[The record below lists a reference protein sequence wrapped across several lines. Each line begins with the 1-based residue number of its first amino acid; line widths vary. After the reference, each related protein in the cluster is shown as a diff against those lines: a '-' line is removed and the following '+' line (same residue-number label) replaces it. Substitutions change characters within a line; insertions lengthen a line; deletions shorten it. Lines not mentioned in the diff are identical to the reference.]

1 MAKVSFQVNLEN
13 IELSKAQTT
22 RIEKEIQA
30 VVAKHL
36 ANVVTADDPIGVKLK
51 INPEWLGIW
60 LKKFKNPA
68 DLKGNLDFKKFKLTL
83 PG

>member
-1 MAKVSFQVNLEN
+1 MAKVSFQVTLEN

-22 RIEKEIQA
+22 RIEKEINA
-30 VVAKHL
+30 IVAKY
-36 ANVVTADDPIGVKLK
+36 VVNAVPAEAPIGTKLK

-60 LKKFKNPA
+60 LKKFKNA
-68 DLKGNLDFKKFKLTL
+68 EDLKGNLNFKKYKLAI

>member
-1 MAKVSFQVNLEN
+1 MAKVTFQVNLEN

-36 ANVVTADDPIGVKLK
+36 ANVVTAEDPIGVKLK

-60 LKKFKNPA
+60 LKKFKNPL

>member
-13 IELSKAQTT
+13 IELSRAQLS
-22 RIEKEIQA
+22 RIEKEITA
-30 VVAKHL
+30 IVAKHIV
-36 ANVVTADDPIGVKLK
+36 NVVPPEAPLGVKLK

-60 LKKFKNPA
+60 LKKFKTPEE
-68 DLKGNLDFKKFKLTL
+68 LKGNLNFKKYKLSI